1 MATLPMGYTTLLD
14 FYAAPW
20 VIPIVLSAIAGL
32 SFIATLG
39 IDKDTQGIANDPD
52 QKAARYDLAG

>member
-1 MATLPMGYTTLLD
+1 MGYTTLLD